1 MSESEAQRRA
11 NLKYRKKAYD
21 TFLLRFRQDKTPT
34 KAEIE
39 EEANKQG
46 ESIHE
51 YIITAIMERMNKT
64 KGL

>member
-21 TFLLRFRQDKTPT
+21 TFLLRLRQDKTPT

-39 EEANKQG
+39 NAATAAG

-51 YIITAIMERMNKT
+51 YIIKAIIERMTLKS
-64 KGL
+64 L